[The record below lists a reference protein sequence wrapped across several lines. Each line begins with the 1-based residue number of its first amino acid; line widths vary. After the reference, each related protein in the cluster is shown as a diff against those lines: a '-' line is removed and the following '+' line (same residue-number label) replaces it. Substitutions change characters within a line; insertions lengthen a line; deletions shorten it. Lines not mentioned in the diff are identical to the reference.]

1 MPYQM
6 ARIAKPQK
14 LAMTQW
20 IDRPRR
26 RGRIQG
32 YFALMREGRRWIALL
47 EKLAEG
53 GDWEGERCGGVGR
66 IQYENEERRGQRG
79 MWDVG

>member
-14 LAMTQW
+14 LAKIQRT
-20 IDRPRR
+20 DRPRR

-32 YFALMREGRRWIALL
+32 WFAFMRKGRTWIALL

-53 GDWEGERCGGVGR
+53 GDWDGERCGGVGGA
-66 IQYENEERRGQRG
+66 EEERWRTHSMR
-79 MWDVG
+79 